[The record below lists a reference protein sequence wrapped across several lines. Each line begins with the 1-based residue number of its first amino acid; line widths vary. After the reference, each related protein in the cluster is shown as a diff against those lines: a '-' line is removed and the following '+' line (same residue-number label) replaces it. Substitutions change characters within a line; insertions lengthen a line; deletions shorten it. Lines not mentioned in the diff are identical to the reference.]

1 MVISKI
7 LLLCAIITSSVIPQK
22 SSEFQLLPLFRGY
35 DWGETIENVKAKEL
49 SKYLQTMIGF
59 GEEIISYNGSVAGLD
74 ARVDYVFRNG
84 ILVEGLYQIT
94 VKSFE
99 QEYQTIKEH
108 YIKKL
113 DYPIYWANAHPNTKI
128 NWDDENPDLV
138 CRGPEIYWEYYD
150 GFVAIITEK
159 YKEEITISI
168 LYAHEKTIRDYGK
181 YVIYPYEVISEN

>member
-1 MVISKI
+1 MIVMSKI
-7 LLLCAIITSSVIPQK
+7 FLLSVIVTSSLISQK

-99 QEYQTIKEH
+99 RRISDNKRTLY
-108 YIKKL
+108 KKIGL
-113 DYPIYWANAHPNTKI
+113 PN
-128 NWDDENPDLV
+128 LL
-138 CRGPEIYWEYYD
+138 G
-150 GFVAIITEK
+150 
-159 YKEEITISI
+159 
-168 LYAHEKTIRDYGK
+168 
-181 YVIYPYEVISEN
+181 